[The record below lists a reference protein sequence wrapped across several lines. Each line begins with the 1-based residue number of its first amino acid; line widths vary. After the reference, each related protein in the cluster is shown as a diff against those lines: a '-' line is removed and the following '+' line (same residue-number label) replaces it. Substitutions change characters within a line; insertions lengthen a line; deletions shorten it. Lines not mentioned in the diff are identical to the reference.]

1 VAPLAWFFTAGLRF
15 SMGGNSADGDGDG
28 VPDRDDDCPGTP
40 LGARVDVRGC
50 PSDGDADGV
59 YDGLDLCPDTPSGA
73 MVDEHGCSIDSDGDG
88 VPDGLDRCPGT
99 PACVKVD
106 EHGCPLDSDGDGVP
120 DGLDLCP
127 DTPAGVEV
135 DEHGCPL
142 DSDGD
147 GVPDYKDQCP
157 DTPPDTPVGPDGCTV
172 SAREFE
178 LLDTGMLRMDSIHFA
193 SGKANITPDSYP
205 DLREVGEIL
214 VKWPELRIEIGGH
227 TDSQGS
233 AEFNQ
238 KLSENRARAV
248 FDWLMKEFPQ
258 IDPKQYVI
266 RGYGESQSIAGNDTP
281 EGRARNRRVE
291 FKVLNQELLR
301 RDLSP
306 GSGGQR

>member
-1 VAPLAWFFTAGLRF
+1 
-15 SMGGNSADGDGDG
+15 MGGNSADGAGDG